1 MISIESSVHP
11 DPFWNKRLLESKTGT
26 IFQTVENSEY
36 QKIVLNWEHIFLKF
50 LLPNGEIVGQLVL
63 SKTPRQGKV
72 AKFKLGKIFFDE
84 NLYRWAYGPVIFN
97 YDHATDMM
105 ISLKNYLKINKF
117 KAYGIL
123 HPLSSNYFKNLSNIF
138 KVKKWSTFLIDLS
151 LDFDT
156 LNNNLDKHSAR
167 KNVDRSL
174 KKNVIVKQITKSELL
189 DYFNL
194 LHHTKEKT
202 GVTIEFFDTE
212 TMWSKFDKLGFN
224 IFLAYYEGKPVGGLG
239 VSSFNNFIN
248 EWGVGRSEID
258 FSKKLYAQDL
268 IKWKIIEWGKENKLN
283 YFDLSGVNPI
293 PSNSK
298 EEGIFRYKKKWGG
311 KQVDLLIIQT

>member
-1 MISIESSVHP
+1 MFPLYLCISI
-11 DPFWNKRLLESKTGT
+11 LCL
-26 IFQTVENSEY
+26 
-36 QKIVLNWEHIFLKF
+36 
-50 LLPNGEIVGQLVL
+50 
-63 SKTPRQGKV
+63 
-72 AKFKLGKIFFDE
+72 
-84 NLYRWAYGPVIFN
+84 
-97 YDHATDMM
+97 
-105 ISLKNYLKINKF
+105 
-117 KAYGIL
+117 
-123 HPLSSNYFKNLSNIF
+123 
-138 KVKKWSTFLIDLS
+138 
-151 LDFDT
+151 
-156 LNNNLDKHSAR
+156 
-167 KNVDRSL
+167 
-174 KKNVIVKQITKSELL
+174 
-189 DYFNL
+189 
-194 LHHTKEKT
+194 
-202 GVTIEFFDTE
+202 
-212 TMWSKFDKLGFN
+212 N